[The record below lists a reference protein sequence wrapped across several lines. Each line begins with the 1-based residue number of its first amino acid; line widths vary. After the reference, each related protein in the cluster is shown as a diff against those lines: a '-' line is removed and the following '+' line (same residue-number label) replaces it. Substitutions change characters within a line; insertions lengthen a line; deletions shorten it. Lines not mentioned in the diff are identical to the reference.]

1 MKALASI
8 IIAIIVLAAIF
19 IPQAFFV
26 VDETNMA
33 IVTRFGEPLRSVKTP
48 GLNIKAPFVDQTR
61 YFDKRLLLFDAP
73 PYYTLLTKD
82 KKRLVID
89 IYARGKITDP
99 FRFYRTLNSES
110 QAQSR
115 VIAIISSELREEIA
129 KDTQA
134 EIIRTSRSK
143 IMNNVRDAVA
153 PQLSEFGIV
162 IIDVR
167 MKRADFP
174 PEISES
180 IYERMRAERK
190 RIADRE
196 RAEGA
201 QQDAEIRSSV
211 DRQTAIIRAEA
222 ERDANIVRGAGEAES
237 ISIFAEAVGQSPDFY
252 KFQRSLEAYSTS
264 LKENSTLVIP
274 AESDLFEF
282 LQSPQP
288 MQEK

>member
-1 MKALASI
+1 MKAFSLI
-8 IIAIIVLAAIF
+8 LIAIIVFIAILVPQTFF
-19 IPQAFFV
+19 I
-26 VDETNMA
+26 VDEKDMA
-33 IVTRFGEPLRSVKTP
+33 IVTRFGEPLRSVSAP
-48 GLNIKAPFVDQTR
+48 GLNVKMPFMDRTR

-73 PYYTLLTKD
+73 PDDTLLTKD

-99 FRFYRTLNSES
+99 FTFYRTLNSEAE
-110 QAQSR
+110 AQSR

-134 EIIRTSRSK
+134 EIIRTNRQQV
-143 IMNNVRDAVA
+143 MQNVRDAVD
-153 PQLSEFGIV
+153 PQLNEFGIQIV
-162 IIDVR
+162 DVR

-174 PEISES
+174 EEISES
-180 IYERMRAERK
+180 IYKRMRAERK

-211 DRQTAIIRAEA
+211 DRETAIIRAEA
-222 ERDANIVRGAGEAES
+222 ERDANIVRGSGEAQS
-237 ISIFAEAVGQSPDFY
+237 IAIYADAVSQSPDFY
-252 KFQRSLEAYSTS
+252 KFLRSLEAYSKS
-264 LKENSTLVIP
+264 LTENATLVIP

-282 LQSPQP
+282 LQSPRP
-288 MQEK
+288 MKEK

>member
-1 MKALASI
+1 MKAFAAI
-8 IIAIIVLAAIF
+8 IIAIIVLGAIF
-19 IPQAFFV
+19 VPQSFFV

-73 PYYTLLTKD
+73 PDDTLLTKD

-237 ISIFAEAVGQSPDFY
+237 ISIFADAVGQSPEFY
-252 KFQRSLEAYSTS
+252 KFQRSLEAYSAS

>member
-73 PYYTLLTKD
+73 PDDTLLTKD

-143 IMNNVRDAVA
+143 IMDNVRDAVA

-222 ERDANIVRGAGEAES
+222 ERDANIIRGAGEAES

>member
-1 MKALASI
+1 M
-8 IIAIIVLAAIF
+8 
-19 IPQAFFV
+19 
-26 VDETNMA
+26 E
-33 IVTRFGEPLRSVKTP
+33 
-48 GLNIKAPFVDQTR
+48 
-61 YFDKRLLLFDAP
+61 
-73 PYYTLLTKD
+73 
-82 KKRLVID
+82 
-89 IYARGKITDP
+89 
-99 FRFYRTLNSES
+99 
-110 QAQSR
+110 
-115 VIAIISSELREEIA
+115 
-129 KDTQA
+129 
-134 EIIRTSRSK
+134 
-143 IMNNVRDAVA
+143 NVRSQVV

-180 IYERMRAERK
+180 IYKRMRAERK

-237 ISIFAEAVGQSPDFY
+237 ISIFADAVGQDADFY
-252 KFQRSLEAYSTS
+252 KFQRSLEAYSKS

-282 LQSPQP
+282 LQSSKPLP
-288 MQEK
+288 KK

>member
-1 MKALASI
+1 
-8 IIAIIVLAAIF
+8 
-19 IPQAFFV
+19 
-26 VDETNMA
+26 MA

-73 PYYTLLTKD
+73 PDDTLLTKD

-99 FRFYRTLNSES
+99 FRFYRTLNSEA

>member
-8 IIAIIVLAAIF
+8 IIAIIVLGAIF

-73 PYYTLLTKD
+73 PDDTLLTKD

-252 KFQRSLEAYSTS
+252 KFQRSLEAYSAS

>member
-73 PYYTLLTKD
+73 PDDTLLTKD

-252 KFQRSLEAYSTS
+252 KFQRSLEAYSAS

>member
-73 PYYTLLTKD
+73 PDDTLLTKD

-237 ISIFAEAVGQSPDFY
+237 ISIFADAVGQSPEFY
-252 KFQRSLEAYSTS
+252 KFQRSLEAYSAS

>member
-19 IPQAFFV
+19 VPQAFFV

-73 PYYTLLTKD
+73 PDDTLLTKD

-190 RIADRE
+190 RIAD
-196 RAEGA
+196 
-201 QQDAEIRSSV
+201 
-211 DRQTAIIRAEA
+211 
-222 ERDANIVRGAGEAES
+222 
-237 ISIFAEAVGQSPDFY
+237 
-252 KFQRSLEAYSTS
+252 
-264 LKENSTLVIP
+264 
-274 AESDLFEF
+274 
-282 LQSPQP
+282 
-288 MQEK
+288 

>member
-1 MKALASI
+1 
-8 IIAIIVLAAIF
+8 
-19 IPQAFFV
+19 
-26 VDETNMA
+26 
-33 IVTRFGEPLRSVKTP
+33 
-48 GLNIKAPFVDQTR
+48 
-61 YFDKRLLLFDAP
+61 
-73 PYYTLLTKD
+73 
-82 KKRLVID
+82 
-89 IYARGKITDP
+89 
-99 FRFYRTLNSES
+99 
-110 QAQSR
+110 
-115 VIAIISSELREEIA
+115 
-129 KDTQA
+129 
-134 EIIRTSRSK
+134 
-143 IMNNVRDAVA
+143 MNNVRDAVA

-252 KFQRSLEAYSTS
+252 KFQRSLEAYSAS

>member
-1 MKALASI
+1 MKALSSI
-8 IIAIIVLAAIF
+8 IIAIIVLGAILV
-19 IPQAFFV
+19 PQIFFV

-33 IVTRFGEPLRSVKTP
+33 IVTRFGEPKRSVKTP
-48 GLNIKAPFVDQTR
+48 GLNIKVPFMDQVR

-73 PYYTLLTKD
+73 PDDTLLTKD
-82 KKRLVID
+82 KKRRVID

-99 FRFYRTLNSES
+99 FRFYRTLNSEA

-134 EIIRTSRSK
+134 EIIRTNRAQ
-143 IMNNVRDAVA
+143 IMDNVRSAVA

-180 IYERMRAERK
+180 IYKRMRAERK

-237 ISIFAEAVGQSPDFY
+237 ISIFADAVGQDADFY
-252 KFQRSLEAYSTS
+252 KFQRSLEAYSKS

-282 LQSPQP
+282 LQSPKP
-288 MQEK
+288 LPKK

>member
-73 PYYTLLTKD
+73 PDDTLLTKD

-237 ISIFAEAVGQSPDFY
+237 ISIFADAVGQSPDFY
-252 KFQRSLEAYSTS
+252 KFQRSLEAYSAS

>member
-19 IPQAFFV
+19 VPQAFFV

-73 PYYTLLTKD
+73 PDDTLLTKD

-99 FRFYRTLNSES
+99 FRFYRTLNSET

>member
-1 MKALASI
+1 MKIFTVI
-8 IIAIIVLAAIF
+8 IIAIIVLAAIIVPQLFF
-19 IPQAFFV
+19 I

-33 IVTRFGEPLRSVKTP
+33 IITRFGEPQRAVKNPGLNVKTP
-48 GLNIKAPFVDQTR
+48 FMDQAR

-73 PYYTLLTKD
+73 PDDTLLTKD

-99 FRFYRTLNSES
+99 FRFYRTLNSEA

-129 KDTQA
+129 RDTQA
-134 EIIRTSRSK
+134 EIISISREQ

-153 PQLSEFGIV
+153 PQLAEFGIT
-162 IIDVR
+162 ILDVR

-180 IYERMRAERK
+180 IYKRMRAERK

-201 QQDAEIRSSV
+201 QQDAEIRSEV
-211 DRQTAIIRAEA
+211 DKQTAVIRAEA
-222 ERDANIVRGAGEAES
+222 ERDAAIVRGDGEAEA
-237 ISIFAEAVGQSPDFY
+237 INIYAEAVRQDPEFY
-252 KFQRSLEAYSTS
+252 KFQRSLEAYSKALS
-264 LKENSTLVIP
+264 ANSTLVIP

-282 LQSPQP
+282 LQSPSPQS
-288 MQEK
+288 K

>member
-73 PYYTLLTKD
+73 PDDTLLTKD

>member
-1 MKALASI
+1 MKAFSAI
-8 IIAIIVLAAIF
+8 IILIVVLAAIF
-19 IPQAFFV
+19 VPQTFFV

-33 IVTRFGEPLRSVKTP
+33 IVTRFGEPKRTIKNP
-48 GLNIKAPFVDQTR
+48 GLNIKVPFVDQIR

-73 PYYTLLTKD
+73 PDDTLLTKD

-99 FRFYRTLNSES
+99 FRFYRTLNSEA

-129 KDTQA
+129 RDTQA
-134 EIIRTSRSK
+134 EIIRTNRSQ
-143 IMNNVRDAVA
+143 IMENVRNAVA

-162 IIDVR
+162 IVDVR

-180 IYERMRAERK
+180 IFKRMRAERK

-211 DRQTAIIRAEA
+211 DRKTAIIRAEA
-222 ERDANIVRGAGEAES
+222 ERDANIIRGVGEAKS
-237 ISIFAEAVGQSPDFY
+237 ISIFADAVGQDPDFY
-252 KFQRSLEAYSTS
+252 KFQRSLEAYSKS

-282 LQSPQP
+282 LQSPLSQP
-288 MQEK
+288 KK

>member
-8 IIAIIVLAAIF
+8 IIAIIVLGAIF

-73 PYYTLLTKD
+73 PDDTLLTKD

-237 ISIFAEAVGQSPDFY
+237 ISIFAEAVSQSPDFY
-252 KFQRSLEAYSTS
+252 KFQRSLEAYSAS

>member
-8 IIAIIVLAAIF
+8 IIAIIVLGAIF

-48 GLNIKAPFVDQTR
+48 GLNIKAPFVDQAR

-73 PYYTLLTKD
+73 PDDTLLTKD